1 MIGEFEDAITA
12 EIEGELRNLT
22 KEEEDTKVVKISFSF
37 DNNDVLA
44 LLEKRA

>member
-12 EIEGELRNLT
+12 EIEGELRYLALS
-22 KEEEDTKVVKISFSF
+22 EEHTKVAKISFSF